1 MVDKQIV
8 SRLTAQVE
16 RLIEDHRRISADC
29 RALVAE
35 RDGLVAENR
44 ALQQRLRELDTRVK
58 SIELGRGLSG
68 KNGDSERARARVN
81 SLLREVDKCI
91 AMLDKAE

>member
-1 MVDKQIV
+1 MAEKQIV

-35 RDGLVAENR
+35 RDGLAAENR
-44 ALQQRLRELDTRVK
+44 ALQQRLRELDARVK
-58 SIELGRGLSG
+58 SIELGQGLSG
-68 KNGDSERARARVN
+68 NSGDRERARLRVN

>member
-1 MVDKQIV
+1 MVDKRIV
-8 SRLTAQVE
+8 SHLTAQVE

-29 RALVAE
+29 RTLVAE
-35 RDGLVAENR
+35 RDELAAENR
-44 ALQQRLRELDTRVK
+44 TLKQRLRELDIRVK
-58 SIELGRGLSG
+58 SMELGLGLSG
-68 KNGDSERARARVN
+68 KSGDRERARVRVN

>member
-1 MVDKQIV
+1 MADKEIV
-8 SRLTAQVE
+8 ARLTAQVE

-29 RALVAE
+29 RSLVAQ
-35 RDGLVAENR
+35 RDELAARNR
-44 ALQQRLRELDTRVK
+44 ELQTRLRECDAR
-58 SIELGRGLSG
+58 IRNMELGRGLSG
-68 KNGDSERARARVN
+68 KDGDRERARARVN